1 MMLLL
6 PMITLPQMTML
17 LPRQLQ
23 RMMITRLSLL
33 MQIHLQHLPLHLH
46 RLPPKHCLLTQAMA
60 LSPYPLL
67 ALRLKN
73 VIYR

>member
-6 PMITLPQMTML
+6 PRMTML

-23 RMMITRLSLL
+23 RMMITRLPPP
-33 MQIHLQHLPLHLH
+33 MHIHLQHLLLQR
-46 RLPPKHCLLTQAMA
+46 RLPPKLCQHIQVM
-60 LSPYPLL
+60 PRMRYPLL